1 VYDDLWSS
9 RLSVVNED
17 YVRAFEEKIRENRRF
32 TITALFLHFP
42 QISWSLI
49 HQIVSGKV
57 KFRKLCAEV
66 AYGRTQI
73 RTAGQDIGLYD
84 TIQ

>member
-1 VYDDLWSS
+1 M
-9 RLSVVNED
+9 VNED
-17 YVRAFEEKIRENRRF
+17 LVRAFEEKFRDNMIHHYIN
-32 TITALFLHFP
+32 FP
-42 QISWSLI
+42 AFSSNFMVTF

-73 RTAGQDIGLYD
+73 GTAGHDIGLSD